1 MSPRRPGRLRTRVLI
16 RVLPLVVV
24 GAAALSGCAQIPT
37 GGPVHSG
44 RGVGYHEQDSYV
56 RALPAPPRPGAPPQ
70 EIVKGFLDASASFED
85 GYAVARQFLTPSA
98 SQGWDP
104 GTGVTVYAVDPF
116 MALTLQHNDQVT
128 FDAHHV
134 ATISDQGVYD
144 PAPPQASVRA
154 TFTLA
159 RVGGQ
164 WRISNLPDGVYLTD
178 IDVSRAYL
186 SVDVYFLDPTG
197 QVLVPDTIFL
207 PRTLGMSTA
216 LVKRLLS
223 GPSAW
228 LRPAVTT
235 AFPVGTA
242 LAGSVPVVNGLAEVD
257 LTQAALSATPKSRD
271 ALSAQL
277 VWTLSQLGDVRAVR
291 ITVGGAPFSVS
302 GAPVIQPVDSWR
314 GFDPSALPSD
324 AVGYAVR
331 EGRLGS
337 LSNGQF
343 SALSGPAG
351 AGLITLVD
359 PAVDPRAQRLAVLSA
374 RRTRLLVGPIGGSL
388 SEVLHGSALSA
399 PSWDDSS
406 VVWVTDTSPAG
417 RSTVWQVRADG
428 KAMRVPVPRL
438 GGQSIVSARISRDG
452 TRIALVTTVAGVARL
467 YVGAVAPGAGLS
479 EPPQILSLRRLDP
492 ALTSIKQVTWAAAD
506 QLAVLGA
513 VGTGPDSVYI
523 VGLDGQL
530 VVDEPGQP
538 GTVAVA
544 AAPQQPI
551 MIVTKDG
558 QVYELAGHRWVA
570 MLTKASAAFY
580 PG

>member
-1 MSPRRPGRLRTRVLI
+1 MTARSRLGSRWRVL
-16 RVLPLVVV
+16 VLLLV
-24 GAAALSGCAQIPT
+24 GAALLSGCAQIPT
-37 GGPVHSG
+37 GGPVRSG
-44 RGVGYHEQDSYV
+44 RGVGYNEQDSYV
-56 RALPAPPRPGAPPQ
+56 RALPAPPRPGAPPA
-70 EIVKGFLDASASFED
+70 EIVKGFLEASASFED

-104 GTGVTVYAVDPF
+104 GTGITVYAADSF
-116 MALTLQHNDQVT
+116 MALTLQHNNQVT
-128 FDAHHV
+128 FDAHSV
-134 ATISDQGVYD
+134 ASINDQGVYN
-144 PAPPQASVRA
+144 PAPPQATVHA

-197 QVLVPDTIFL
+197 QVLVPDPIFL

-223 GPSAW
+223 GPSGW

-242 LAGSVPVVNGLAEVD
+242 VAGSVPVVNGVAEVD
-257 LTQAALSATPKSRD
+257 LTEAALSASPKNRE

-277 VWTLSQLGDVRAVR
+277 VWTLSQLGDVQAVR

-302 GAPVIQPVDSWR
+302 GAPAVQPVDSWR
-314 GFDPSALPSD
+314 GFDPAALPSD

-331 EGRLGS
+331 GGRLGS

-343 SALSGPAG
+343 SPLKGPAG
-351 AGLITLVD
+351 AGRLPLVD
-359 PAVDPRAQRLAVLSA
+359 PAIDPRAQRLALLSSD
-374 RRTRLLVGPIGGSL
+374 RSKLLVGPIGGTPT
-388 SEVLHGSALSA
+388 EALHGTSLSA
-399 PSWDDSS
+399 PSWDNSS
-406 VVWVTDTSPAG
+406 QVWVSDSKADGT
-417 RSTVWQVRADG
+417 STVWQVRANG
-428 KAMRVPVPRL
+428 AAMRVSLPKL
-438 GGQSIVSARISRDG
+438 GAQTITAVRVSRDG
-452 TRIALVTTVAGVARL
+452 TRVALVTQVAGVARL
-467 YVGAVAPGAGLS
+467 YVGAVAAGVGPS
-479 EPPQILSLRRLDP
+479 EPPQIVGLRWLDP
-492 ALTSIKQVTWAAAD
+492 ALTTIRQVTWSTAD

-513 VGTGPDSVYI
+513 VGAEPEGVYI

-530 VVDEPGQP
+530 VVSEPSQP

-544 AAPQQPI
+544 AAPNQPI
-551 MIVTKDG
+551 MIATKDG
-558 QVYELAGHRWVA
+558 QVYQLAGRRWVA
-570 MLTKASAAFY
+570 MLTEASSPFY